1 MRAIIGQRGDQKFR
15 KYANSFQKKEFVLP
29 NEDVEISE
37 FEELCMRLKKR
48 FDPKQLPST
57 YVGEL

>member
-1 MRAIIGQRGDQKFR
+1 LAWSEWADELVVYLRGDAR
-15 KYANSFQKKEFVLP
+15 EFVLP